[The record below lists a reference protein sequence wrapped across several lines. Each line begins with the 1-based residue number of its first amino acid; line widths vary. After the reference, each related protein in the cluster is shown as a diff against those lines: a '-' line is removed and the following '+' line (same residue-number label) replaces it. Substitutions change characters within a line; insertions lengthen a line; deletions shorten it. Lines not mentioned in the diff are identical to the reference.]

1 VLYLAIFPMTL
12 FLQAVYN
19 ESLFLFL
26 VLACFALAERGTWLP
41 AGYVAGLALLTRSSG
56 VAVLPALVVLAWR
69 SGNRWRALASLC
81 IAPVLFAMYPLWL
94 NWKTGDTF
102 AFVHAENAWHRHLS
116 YAGPLGG
123 LWQGL
128 RSGWAAIEQVATG
141 STTHV
146 YWSGGVGSDTL
157 HGAML
162 NLEDLGFA
170 LVFLTLAVVAW
181 RRFGAAYGLFAVLAV
196 ALPLSA
202 PSSRWPLESFPRFC
216 VVIFPAF
223 MALASLS
230 TTAVRQRIVIATSAV
245 LLGIAV
251 FEWSVQQWVS

>member
-1 VLYLAIFPMTL
+1 MTL

-26 VLACFALAERGTWLP
+26 ALACFALAERGAWLS
-41 AGYVAGLALLTRSSG
+41 AGYAAGLALLTRPTAF
-56 VAVLPALVVLAWR
+56 AVLPALVLLAWR
-69 SGNRWRALASLC
+69 SRQRWRALASLC
-81 IAPVLFAMYPLWL
+81 IAPVLFALYPIWL
-94 NWKTGDTF
+94 NWKTHDTF
-102 AFVHAENAWHRHLS
+102 AFIHAEKAWHRHLS
-116 YAGPLGG
+116 HAGPLGG

-128 RSGWAAIEQVATG
+128 RSGWAGIEQVATG

-146 YWSGGVGSDTL
+146 YWSGGIGSDTL

-170 LVFLTLAVVAW
+170 LVFLALAIVAW

-196 ALPLSA
+196 ALPLST

-230 TTAVRQRIVIATSAV
+230 TTAVRQRLVIATSA
-245 LLGIAV
+245 LFLGIAV
-251 FEWSVQQWVS
+251 FQWSVQQWVS